1 MFSDDVSYEAETRR
15 LTKYYSNEFKPVPDE
30 AFSGYVSIALIVNCQ
45 GEEDR
50 IRSFSTTTEFKISMM
65 ASSVEDQLVRLT
77 KNQDDWK
84 ILYVDDEAIDYYQ
97 NMIFSIDNGT
107 IKDIVL

>member
-1 MFSDDVSYEAETRR
+1 
-15 LTKYYSNEFKPVPDE
+15 
-30 AFSGYVSIALIVNCQ
+30 
-45 GEEDR
+45 
-50 IRSFSTTTEFKISMM
+50 MM

-84 ILYVDDEAIDYYQ
+84 ILYVDGEAIDYYQ